1 MLGLNCRDWFA
12 SCASLL
18 PLLLAHICS
27 GKGYSNR
34 ISLTV
39 KVCHLQMTTLTA
51 EFTLRKKSLVKVI
64 PTDNAANICGHFWK
78 ANSNNKPLIITL
90 NLMSSCIP
98 PWYIHHMSLCKS
110 FHRSHWKVRAKKCTL
125 RIWDANLW
133 CCRLSDLTDT
143 LEDKADLQLNPPHKK
158 MYSLW
163 FWPVALWDGMLR
175 ECHKR
180 RYKT

>member
-18 PLLLAHICS
+18 PLLLACIYS

-64 PTDNAANICGHFWK
+64 PTDNAANICGHF
-78 ANSNNKPLIITL
+78 
-90 NLMSSCIP
+90 
-98 PWYIHHMSLCKS
+98 
-110 FHRSHWKVRAKKCTL
+110 
-125 RIWDANLW
+125 
-133 CCRLSDLTDT
+133 
-143 LEDKADLQLNPPHKK
+143 
-158 MYSLW
+158 
-163 FWPVALWDGMLR
+163 
-175 ECHKR
+175 
-180 RYKT
+180 